1 MLDGENLI
9 KTMNSDINKMR
20 SIHSKFEEAEEKLF
34 IIFMELLFE
43 VLIKH

>member
-20 SIHSKFEEAEEKLF
+20 SIHSKFEEAEEKFF

-43 VLIKH
+43 VLIKQ